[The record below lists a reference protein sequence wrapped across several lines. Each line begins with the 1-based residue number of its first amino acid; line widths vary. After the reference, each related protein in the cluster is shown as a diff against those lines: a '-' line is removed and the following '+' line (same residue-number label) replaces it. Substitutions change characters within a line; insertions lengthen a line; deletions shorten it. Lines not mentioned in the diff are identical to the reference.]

1 MDELV
6 DQGGALAEGESS
18 KLTDSEI
25 LHPSLNERFA
35 TLLAKYR
42 DSLVK
47 APMVVRSYFLRMCSL
62 LCSSLQNPLHPV

>member
-6 DQGGALAEGESS
+6 DQGGASAEGESS

-47 APMVVRSYFLRMCSL
+47 APMVMRSYF
-62 LCSSLQNPLHPV
+62 